1 MPRMNFK
8 QVDISSKPVVYREAT
23 ATGRIRLKSSTIRL
37 IRGGKLE
44 KGDPLSLAN
53 LTGILAAKQT
63 PSLLPLCHPLKIEKT
78 EVRTK
83 VGDESVEV
91 SVTVSA
97 REKTGVEME
106 ALTAVAVALLNVWDA
121 AKSYEKDEKGQYPTT
136 AIESIRVVKK
146 VKRPIEAS

>member
-1 MPRMNFK
+1 MSFK

-23 ATGRIRLKSSTIRL
+23 ATGRIRLKSSTLRL

-63 PSLLPLCHPLKIEKT
+63 PNLLPLCHPLRIEKT

-83 VGDESVEV
+83 VGDDLVEV

-106 ALTAVAVALLNVWDA
+106 ALTAVAVALLNIWDV
-121 AKSYEKDEKGQYPTT
+121 AKSYEKDERGQYPAT
-136 AIESIRVVKK
+136 AIESIRVVRK
-146 VKRPIEAS
+146 VKGPIEAS

>member
-1 MPRMNFK
+1 MTFK
-8 QVDISSKPVVYREAT
+8 QVDISSKPIVYREAT
-23 ATGRIRLKSSTIRL
+23 ATGRIRLKSSTVRL
-37 IRGGKLE
+37 IRVGKLE
-44 KGDPLSLAN
+44 KGDPLSLAK

-63 PSLLPLCHPLKIEKT
+63 PSLLPLCHPLRIEKT

-106 ALTAVAVALLNVWDA
+106 ALTAATVAALTIYDMCKAIDKAMTIGEVRLLE
-121 AKSYEKDEKGQYPTT
+121 KSKEP
-136 AIESIRVVKK
+136 A
-146 VKRPIEAS
+146 

>member
-1 MPRMNFK
+1 MPRMTFK

-23 ATGRIRLKSSTIRL
+23 ATGRIRLKSSTLRL

-63 PSLLPLCHPLKIEKT
+63 PSLLPLCHPLRIEKT

-83 VGDESVEV
+83 VGDDSVEV

-106 ALTAVAVALLNVWDA
+106 ALSIFPTSRGTSRRRSYGQADTPSRLGDSYQMMRGCSRRLC
-121 AKSYEKDEKGQYPTT
+121 KS
-136 AIESIRVVKK
+136 S
-146 VKRPIEAS
+146 